1 MVGNK
6 LTTAHRRLE
15 PDALRKDETMYQ
27 LKVATETTYLYIPV
41 TVADKI
47 AAAENEAGMERQ
59 VVPATHWSL

>member
-1 MVGNK
+1 
-6 LTTAHRRLE
+6 
-15 PDALRKDETMYQ
+15 MYQ